1 MAFAI
6 NVNNNSTA
14 LSAASSS
21 NTSVLPNGMKM
32 LRDTTGKYA
41 LEHDLIVKSI
51 LVGDSGVGKSSVLMR
66 FTSGDFSHHYV
77 STVGVDY
84 ANCTFDRQGKIIRM
98 QIWDTAGQ
106 DRFKTISRTFYRG
119 VHGCALVFAV
129 DDAESFERVADWA
142 KEVTQFGSADTPF
155 ILIGNKADVP
165 ATLRQVPTEAAQQL
179 AQKLGCEY
187 IETSAKADTNIGA
200 AFAKL
205 AESCIERK
213 MKQFSAGTNPMRNAT
228 RRIQLNGDGASDNN
242 TSNTTASGSTKCAC

>member
-1 MAFAI
+1 MAFAMTAS
-6 NVNNNSTA
+6 NN
-14 LSAASSS
+14 AANASGDVM
-21 NTSVLPNGMKM
+21 NVLPNGMKM

-41 LEHDLIVKSI
+41 LEHDLVVKAI

-66 FTSGDFSHHYV
+66 FTHGDFSHHFV

-84 ANCTFDRQGKIIRM
+84 ANCTFDRQGKIVRM
-98 QIWDTAGQ
+98 QLWDTAGQ

-129 DDAESFERVADWA
+129 DDAESFEHVSEWA

-155 ILIGNKADVP
+155 VLIGNKADTP
-165 ATLRQVPTEAAQQL
+165 AALRQVAPEAAQML

-187 IETSAKADTNIGA
+187 VETSAKADTNISA

-205 AESCIERK
+205 AEACIDRK
-213 MKQFSAGTNPMRNAT
+213 MKQFGNGQHPMRSNNK
-228 RRIQLNGDGASDNN
+228 RVQLNGDGAN
-242 TSNTTASGSTKCAC
+242 SNGTNEPSTKCAC